1 MLLCLWT
8 SPTIPTLNA
17 TDHAGIN
24 VYDGL
29 NVVFVLL
36 FTLEALLRSAAFGL
50 REYLR
55 AHRFDAA
62 LALLSLVGL
71 LVYAAATPEAQG
83 QPHMRLLRCVRAL
96 RIFRLAQV
104 GWYH

>member
-8 SPTIPTLNA
+8 SPTIPTLNEA
-17 TDHAGIN
+17 DRAGVN

-29 NVVFVLL
+29 NVVFVL
-36 FTLEALLRSAAFGL
+36 FFSLEALLRSTAFGL

-104 GWYH
+104 GW